1 VRTQVYEKGQANEV
15 FFDDVAGLDEAKEDL
30 EEVVD
35 FLANPDRFLELGA
48 RVPKGVLLTGPPG
61 TGKTL
66 LARAAAGEAGVPFIS
81 ISGYEKRRTSP
92 PAFCLTICEAITMCK
107 SSGTETSV
115 ASAAVEQHSTTN
127 LDLL

>member
-1 VRTQVYEKGQANEV
+1 VYEKGQANEV

-35 FLANPDRFLELGA
+35 FLADPDRFLELGA

-81 ISGYEKRRTSP
+81 ISGYEKRQTSP
-92 PAFCLTICEAITMCK
+92 PAFCLTMYAKQTPCASRMTQRQQPHQQQPDA
-107 SSGTETSV
+107 V
-115 ASAAVEQHSTTN
+115 AERQKHHKRT
-127 LDLL
+127 

>member
-1 VRTQVYEKGQANEV
+1 MYEKGQANEV

-35 FLANPDRFLELGA
+35 FLADPDRFLELGA

-81 ISGYEKRRTSP
+81 ISGYEKRQTSP
-92 PAFCLTICEAITMCK
+92 PGVLPDDICEANTMC
-107 SSGTETSV
+107 
-115 ASAAVEQHSTTN
+115 
-127 LDLL
+127 